1 MPWGALVGAVA
12 APVVNS
18 ILGNGGGSSQPQQ
31 TQQTQSNGA
40 GQAVQT
46 ALTGAYG
53 AGQISNAGNAITNSI
68 NQGIGTQQN
77 LGSQI
82 QSTYAPYTG
91 VGATAIGNLAKGA
104 GNVAPGSLQASGGP
118 GFNMATAANNPAYNF
133 ALQQGLGAINNQ
145 ADVTGTSMSS
155 ANLANLGQYATG
167 LASQTENQAFN
178 QYVQQQNLNN
188 SAAAQNASLLGG
200 IANTGLNAAGGVA
213 SGLTNT
219 GNSITNLQTAQGTN
233 NANSI
238 LGQANA
244 LAGASNSAGNALAQ
258 SGLGSAIGGLVNTG
272 INQISG
278 LFGLGSNSS
287 PVYSGPTSGVNMPV
301 DTTATTGGTNWSSQP
316 VINDWSGFTGY

>member
-219 GNSITNLQTAQGTN
+219 GNSITN
-233 NANSI
+233 
-238 LGQANA
+238 A